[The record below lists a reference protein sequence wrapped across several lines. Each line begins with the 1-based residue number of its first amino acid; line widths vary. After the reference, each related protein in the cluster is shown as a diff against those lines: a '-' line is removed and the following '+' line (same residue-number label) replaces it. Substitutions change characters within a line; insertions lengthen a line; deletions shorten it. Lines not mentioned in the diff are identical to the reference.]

1 MGFQNKNQLKV
12 GALVKATINGKVVE
26 AKVIGIGFNRV
37 TLRSKKGNEV
47 SYAFNSEKF
56 LKWFKEVPL
65 NEVANNHA
73 EKSADDLLKGIKI
86 VTSGQS
92 VKERTTTS
100 KEKEDRFKLAFG
112 FKTTDDKTGF
122 EIIAEDYTLS
132 ERKSR
137 LGSLFSPMFFEGSGN
152 QAVAIILTALHYA
165 EGLNKHSD
173 AEWRA
178 MIDNRDEEKC
188 ELTTL
193 DNLDRIGT
201 TLFCGVIK
209 EYAEGNKEFKEDL
222 NDFSPDGFW
231 ARYLLKNKNEALFVA
246 QLLCDGGINKY
257 GLSCA
262 GLTENLLKDIFDN
275 MGLANIKEVDEY
287 LAELDKEEAELEKEK
302 AELEKEEAEL
312 EKEEAE
318 LEKEEA
324 ELKE

>member
-1 MGFQNKNQLKV
+1 M
-12 GALVKATINGKVVE
+12 
-26 AKVIGIGFNRV
+26 
-37 TLRSKKGNEV
+37 
-47 SYAFNSEKF
+47 
-56 LKWFKEVPL
+56 PL

-73 EKSADDLLKGIKI
+73 ESGKKDILEGLKI
-86 VTSGQS
+86 VTSGPTI
-92 VKERTTTS
+92 KERTTTP

-112 FKTTDDKTGF
+112 FETTDDKTSF

-137 LGSLFSPMFFEGSGN
+137 LGSLLSPMFFEGSGN
-152 QAVAIILTALHYA
+152 QAVAIIITALHYA

-178 MIDNRDEEKC
+178 MIDNRDVEKC

-193 DNLDRIGT
+193 DNLDRVGT

-209 EYAEGNKEFKEDL
+209 EYAEGNKEFEKEL

-231 ARYLLKNKNEALFVA
+231 ATTLPKNKNEALFIA

-262 GLTENLLKDIFDN
+262 DLTKNLLKDIFSN
-275 MGLANIKEVDEY
+275 IGLASAKEVDEY
-287 LAELDKEEAELEKEK
+287 LANLDKEEAELKE
-302 AELEKEEAEL
+302 
-312 EKEEAE
+312 
-318 LEKEEA
+318 
-324 ELKE
+324 

>member
-1 MGFQNKNQLKV
+1 MGFQNENELKV
-12 GALVKATINGKVVE
+12 GASVKATINNKVVE
-26 AKVIGIGFNRV
+26 AKVISIGFNRV
-37 TLRSKKGNEV
+37 TLRSQKGNEV

-56 LKWFKEVPL
+56 LKWFNQVPL
-65 NEVANNHA
+65 NGVAKNHA
-73 EKSADDLLKGIKI
+73 EKSGDDLLKGVKI
-86 VTSGQS
+86 VTSGSS
-92 VKERTTTS
+92 VKDRTTTP

-112 FKTTDDKTGF
+112 FKTTDDKTSF

-137 LGSLFSPMFFEGSGN
+137 LGSLLSPMFFEGSGN

-165 EGLNKHSD
+165 KGLNRHSD

-188 ELTTL
+188 DLTTF
-193 DNLDRIGT
+193 DNLDRVGT

-209 EYAEGNKEFKEDL
+209 EYAEGNKEFEKEL

-231 ARYLLKNKNEALFVA
+231 AMILPKNKNEALFVA

-262 GLTENLLKDIFDN
+262 GLTENLLKDIFGN
-275 MGLANIKEVDEY
+275 IGLATAKEVDEH
-287 LAELDKEEAELEKEK
+287 LANLEN
-302 AELEKEEAEL
+302 
-312 EKEEAE
+312 
-318 LEKEEA
+318 EEA

>member
-1 MGFQNKNQLKV
+1 MGFQNENELKV
-12 GALVKATINGKVVE
+12 GASVKATINNKVVE
-26 AKVIGIGFNRV
+26 AKVISIGFNRV
-37 TLRSKKGNEV
+37 TLRSQKGNEV

-56 LKWFKEVPL
+56 LKWFNHTPL
-65 NEVANNHA
+65 SEVAKNHA
-73 EKSADDLLKGIKI
+73 EKSGEDLLGGVKI
-86 VTSGQS
+86 VTSGPTIKQ
-92 VKERTTTS
+92 RTTTP

-112 FKTTDDKTGF
+112 FKTTDDKTSF

-137 LGSLFSPMFFEGSGN
+137 LGVLLSPMLFGGNGN
-152 QAVAIILTALHYA
+152 QISALIITALA
-165 EGLNKHSD
+165 NAKGLNKHSD

-193 DNLDRIGT
+193 DNLDRVGT

-209 EYAEGNKEFKEDL
+209 EYAEGNKEFEKEL

-231 ARYLLKNKNEALFVA
+231 ATTLPKNKNEALFVA

-262 GLTENLLKDIFDN
+262 GLTENLLKDIEPN
-275 MGLANIKEVDEY
+275 LGLATYAEVDEY
-287 LAELDKEEAELEKEK
+287 LANLDKEEAELKE
-302 AELEKEEAEL
+302 
-312 EKEEAE
+312 
-318 LEKEEA
+318 
-324 ELKE
+324 

>member
-1 MGFQNKNQLKV
+1 MGFQNENKLEL
-12 GALVKATINGKVVE
+12 GASVKATINNKVVE
-26 AKVIGIGFNRV
+26 AKVIRIGFNRV
-37 TLRSKKGNEV
+37 TLRSQKGNEV
-47 SYAFNSEKF
+47 SYRFNSEKF

-65 NEVANNHA
+65 NEVSHNHA
-73 EKSADDLLKGIKI
+73 EKSGEDLLKGVKV
-86 VTSGQS
+86 VTSGPS
-92 VKERTTTS
+92 VKERTSTP

-112 FKTTDDKTGF
+112 FKTTDDKTSF

-137 LGSLFSPMFFEGSGN
+137 LGALFSPMFFEGSGN

-165 EGLNKHSD
+165 KGLNKHSD

-178 MIDNRDEEKC
+178 MIDSRDVEKC
-188 ELTTL
+188 EITTL
-193 DNLDRIGT
+193 DYLDRVGT

-209 EYAEGNKEFKEDL
+209 EYAEGNKEFEKEL

-231 ARYLLKNKNEALFVA
+231 ATTLPKNKNEALFIA

-262 GLTENLLKDIFDN
+262 GLTENLLKDIFN
-275 MGLANIKEVDEY
+275 NIGLATAKEVDEH
-287 LAELDKEEAELEKEK
+287 LANMD
-302 AELEKEEAEL
+302 
-312 EKEEAE
+312 
-318 LEKEEA
+318 KEEA

>member
-1 MGFQNKNQLKV
+1 MGFQNENKLKV
-12 GALVKATINGKVVE
+12 GALVKATINDKVVE
-26 AKVIGIGFNRV
+26 AKVISIGFNRV
-37 TLRSKKGNEV
+37 TLRSEKGNEAT
-47 SYAFNSEKF
+47 YAFNSEKF

-73 EKSADDLLKGIKI
+73 EKSADDLLKGIKV
-86 VTSGQS
+86 VTSGPS
-92 VKERTTTS
+92 VKDRTSTA

-112 FKTTDDKTGF
+112 FKTTDDKTSF

-137 LGSLFSPMFFEGSGN
+137 LGALLSPMFFEGSGN
-152 QAVAIILTALHYA
+152 QASAIILTALHYA
-165 EGLNKHSD
+165 KGLNKHSD

-188 ELTTL
+188 EIETL
-193 DNLDRIGT
+193 DHLDRVGT

-209 EYAEGNKEFKEDL
+209 EYAEGNKEFEKDL

-231 ARYLLKNKNEALFVA
+231 AMTLPKNKNEALFIA

-262 GLTENLLKDIFDN
+262 GLTENLLKDVELNF
-275 MGLANIKEVDEY
+275 GLATNEEIDEH
-287 LAELDKEEAELEKEK
+287 LANLDKEEAELKE
-302 AELEKEEAEL
+302 
-312 EKEEAE
+312 
-318 LEKEEA
+318 
-324 ELKE
+324 